1 MNPRDTGKR
10 RLGAGAAGL
19 LTLALLLQACASGGN
34 NGETEASATVSP
46 KASESATP
54 SASAEPSASE
64 ETKLA
69 PYEVTIVYF
78 GKPQQDDALV
88 EEKLNE
94 FFTEKI
100 NATVKLQPIASSEYK
115 NRTELMMNAGEKM
128 DLVFTASWL
137 NYFGNVTKGAFL
149 ELDDLLEKHG
159 QGIKQELNPL
169 YLEAP
174 RMNGKLYAIPT
185 NKEITQG
192 KAITY
197 RKDFVE
203 KYNIPIDTINSMAD
217 LEPWFE
223 KVKAD
228 SPDLTGFYL
237 AGGSGNFTSGFLM
250 YEGQSNWRPIGPVPA
265 KTPMFLLDYKAT
277 DMKVKSVLDPE
288 IADLNK
294 KELELYRKYYEKGYI
309 NSDSGTSTTAIDDY
323 RKQGKIWTQ
332 TSTWKP
338 GSDIEL
344 QLADN
349 NQFEY
354 VSHVVEEPIVT
365 TDLAAGSMFSI
376 SRTSKDP
383 ERAMMV
389 LNYLHTDP
397 YAVNLFVN
405 GIEGKHYKKVGDN
418 RIEPIADSGY
428 SPGIFW
434 VVGNQL
440 INYLKPGQPDDLYTN
455 WKKFNDEAK
464 RFPLMGF
471 VFDDTNVKNE
481 ITQMT
486 AVVNEYKV
494 IFTGAVKNP
503 SKELDERNAKLKD
516 AGIEKVQAELQA
528 QIDAWLAA
536 NKK

>member
-1 MNPRDTGKR
+1 MIRGHVGKR
-10 RLGAGAAGL
+10 NKLLGVVML
-19 LTLALLLQACASGGN
+19 LMLALFAQACSSGGN
-34 NGETEASATVSP
+34 KGNPETSATTAPS
-46 KASESATP
+46 ATESATDAP
-54 SASAEPSASE
+54 SASTEPE
-64 ETKLA
+64 LE
-69 PYEVTIVYF
+69 PYEVSIVYF

-94 FFTEKI
+94 YFKDKI
-100 NATVKLQPIASSEYK
+100 NATVSLQPIASSDYK

-137 NYFGNVTKGAFL
+137 NFFGNVTKGAFL

-159 QGIKQELNPL
+159 QGIKEELNPL

-228 SPDLTGFYL
+228 NPEVTNFYL

-250 YEGQSNWRPIGPVPA
+250 YEGKSNWRPIGPVPA

-288 IADLNK
+288 IVDLNK

-344 QLADN
+344 QNADN

-383 ERAMMV
+383 DRAMMV

-397 YAVNLFVN
+397 YVINLFVN
-405 GIEGKHYKKVGDN
+405 GIEDKHYKKVGEN

-440 INYLKPGQPDDLYTN
+440 LNYLKPGQPDDLYTN
-455 WKKFNDEAK
+455 WKKFNEEAT

-481 ITQMT
+481 ITTMT

-494 IFTGAVKNP
+494 IFTGAVKDP
-503 SKELDERNAKLKD
+503 SKQLDERNAKLKE

>member
-1 MNPRDTGKR
+1 MIRRGTGKR
-10 RLGAGAAGL
+10 SMGLGMAGL
-19 LTLALLLQACASGGN
+19 LALTLLLQACASGGN
-34 NGETEASATVSP
+34 SGKTEASPTTTPSAS
-46 KASESATP
+46 ASESAST
-54 SASAEPSASE
+54 SAEPSASE
-64 ETKLA
+64 ETKLD

-149 ELDDLLEKHG
+149 ELDDLLEKYG
-159 QGIKQELNPL
+159 QGIKQELHPL

-228 SPDLTGFYL
+228 SPEITNFFL

-288 IADLNK
+288 IVDLNK

-332 TSTWKP
+332 TTTWKP

-376 SRTSKDP
+376 SRTSKNP

-397 YAVNLFVN
+397 YVINLFVN
-405 GIEGKHYKKVGDN
+405 GIEGKHYTKVGDN

-440 INYLKPGQPDDLYTN
+440 KNYLKPGQPDDLYEN

-464 RFPLMGF
+464 QFPLMGF

-503 SKELDERNAKLKD
+503 SKELDQRNAKLKD

>member
-1 MNPRDTGKR
+1 MIGSGKR
-10 RLGAGAAGL
+10 SRTGLGIAGL
-19 LTLALLLQACASGGN
+19 LALTLVLQACSSGGN
-34 NGETEASATVSP
+34 NENNGASATPSP
-46 KASESATP
+46 SASPSA

-64 ETKLA
+64 APKLE

-88 EEKLNE
+88 QEKLNE
-94 FFTEKI
+94 FFKEKI
-100 NATVKLQPIASSEYK
+100 NATVKLVPIASSEYK

-174 RMNGKLYAIPT
+174 RLNGKLYAIPT

-223 KVKAD
+223 KVKAEN
-228 SPDLTGFYL
+228 PDVTNFYL

-265 KTPMFLLDYKAT
+265 KTPMFLLDYKAA
-277 DMKVKSVLDPE
+277 DMKVKSVLDQE
-288 IADLNK
+288 IVDLNK

-309 NSDSGTSTTAIDDY
+309 NSDSGTNTAAIDDY

-332 TSTWKP
+332 TTTWKP

-344 QLADN
+344 QNADN

-397 YAVNLFVN
+397 YVINLIVH
-405 GIEGKHYKKVGDN
+405 GIEGKHYNKVGDN
-418 RIEPIADSGY
+418 RIELIKDSGY

-440 INYLKPGQPDDLYTN
+440 LNYLKPGQPDDLYAN

-481 ITQMT
+481 ITQIT

-528 QIDAWLAA
+528 QIDAWWAT